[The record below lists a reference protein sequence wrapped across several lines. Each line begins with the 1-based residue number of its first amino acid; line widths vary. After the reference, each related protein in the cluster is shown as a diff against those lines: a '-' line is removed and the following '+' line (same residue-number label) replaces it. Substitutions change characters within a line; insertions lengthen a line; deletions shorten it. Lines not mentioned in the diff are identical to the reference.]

1 MRLEITLG
9 CSICGFKN
17 ERSVKLPFDCDK
29 FLCPKCGESCCLSIM
44 SVTEN
49 TKVPGSHINE
59 YSLQDLYKI
68 RQL

>member
-1 MRLEITLG
+1 MKLGVTLG

-29 FLCPKCGESCCLSIM
+29 FLCPKCGESNCLSIV

-49 TKVPGSHINE
+49 TDEQRQFLIHDTI
-59 YSLQDLYKI
+59 QDLYRI
-68 RQL
+68 RRL